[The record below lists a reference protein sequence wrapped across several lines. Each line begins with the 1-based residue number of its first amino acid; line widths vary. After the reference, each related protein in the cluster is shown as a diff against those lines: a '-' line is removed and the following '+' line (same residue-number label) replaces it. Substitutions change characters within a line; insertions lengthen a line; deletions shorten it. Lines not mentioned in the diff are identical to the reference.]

1 MWLSEEQDTTGSMEM
16 EELEQEE
23 EKGPQDK
30 AHESENRSYGKKE
43 EKNSLDLNFLR
54 MFVMAQNGVNSN
66 EQKPLKK
73 LRIQL

>member
-1 MWLSEEQDTTGSMEM
+1 MRLPEKQDTPGSMEM

-23 EKGPQDK
+23 EKGHQDK
-30 AHESENRSYGKKE
+30 AHESQNRPHGKE
-43 EKNSLDLNFLR
+43 EKNSLNLNFLR

-73 LRIQL
+73 FRIQL